1 MDLTKILAVGFGG
14 FIGSIIRFLITNN
27 VKSVSFPYATL
38 VANFMG
44 CFIIGALMF
53 YFSYKSENTNLKLFL
68 VTGIMGGLTTFS
80 TFSYETFNLMKN
92 DEILKAFTNIFVSF
106 SGCLLLTFLG
116 FKISS
121 LFIK

>member
-14 FIGSIIRFLITNN
+14 FIGSIIRFLIANN

-53 YFSYKSENTNLKLFL
+53 YFSSKSENTNLRLFL

-80 TFSYETFNLMKN
+80 TFSYETFNLLKN
-92 DEILKAFTNIFVSF
+92 EEFLKAFTNIFVSF
-106 SGCLLLTFLG
+106 TGCLLLTFLG

-121 LFIK
+121 LFYK